1 MRIIL
6 RAAHICA
13 FSLLTLSLAAQAP
26 PQAAPAVRHR
36 VAVLDFGYASVMT
49 ASQSIFGTNVNVGKG
64 ISDLLVDKLTND
76 GSYRIIERNAISK
89 VMTEQNF
96 SNSDRVDPSSAA
108 KIGKILGVDAII
120 TGDVTTFGRDDSNKN
135 IGAGVGG
142 IIGGRLGGALGGV
155 GSSKSKAVV
164 AVTARMIDANTGEV
178 LASVTSRGESKR
190 SGTSFFGGGAGG
202 GVGAGGGAAMGSS
215 NFGETII
222 GEATQASI
230 ADLAT
235 KLEAGSDKIPTAAAI
250 PVAGV
255 VADVDGNNIIINV
268 GTSAGVQVG
277 AILDVMHPVRTVKD
291 PTTGKVLRTIENK
304 VGDLKITSA
313 DATSAT
319 GSFTGA
325 AKPAVGDA
333 VKTPQ

>member
-1 MRIIL
+1 MRTIVRTANLI
-6 RAAHICA
+6 AI
-13 FSLLTLSLAAQAP
+13 SLLTVSLAAQAP
-26 PQAAPAVRHR
+26 SPQAPPAVRHR

-49 ASQSIFGTNVNVGKG
+49 ASQAVFGTNVNIGKG

-76 GSYRIIERNAISK
+76 GTYRIIERNAISK
-89 VMTEQNF
+89 VLAEQNF

-120 TGDVTTFGRDDSNKN
+120 TGDVTTFGRDDSSKN
-135 IGAGVGG
+135 LGG
-142 IIGGRLGGALGGV
+142 IAGGTAGLILGHV
-155 GSSKSKAVV
+155 GKSSSKAVV

-190 SGTSFFGGGAGG
+190 SGSSFFGGGAGS
-202 GVGAGGGAAMGSS
+202 GGGAAGGVNMGSS

-235 KLEAGSDKIPTAAAI
+235 KLEVGSAKIPTAAAI
-250 PVAGV
+250 PVSGV

-268 GTSAGVQVG
+268 GTSGGVQVG
-277 AILDVMHPVRTVKD
+277 AVLAVMHPVRTVKD
-291 PTTGKVLRTIENK
+291 PATGKVLRSIENK
-304 VGDLKITSA
+304 VGDLTITSA
-313 DATSAT
+313 DATFAT
-319 GSFTGA
+319 GTFAGS
-325 AKPAVGDA
+325 AKPAVGDS